1 MIEVNNS
8 LVINRPIEEVF
19 AYATDVEKMAEWVG
33 PISEAKQTS
42 EGPVGVGTTSIR
54 SLNVMGRK
62 TESPY
67 KVTEY
72 KLNSRYTTETTS
84 GSFQTTERFTFES
97 VEGGTKLSVEGQVEA
112 SGLLRVAEPVLARM
126 ARRQSATDFQ
136 TMKDLLESRT

>member
-1 MIEVNNS
+1 MIEVKNS
-8 LVINRPIEEVF
+8 LVINRPIEDVF

-42 EGPVGVGTTSIR
+42 DGPLGVGTTSVR
-54 SLNVMGRK
+54 LLNVMGRK
-62 TESPY
+62 TKSPY

-72 KLNSRYTTETTS
+72 ELNSRYATETTS
-84 GSFQTTERFTFES
+84 GSFQSKERFKFES

-112 SGLLRVAEPVLARM
+112 SGLLKIAEPVLARM

-136 TMKDLLESRT
+136 TMKDLLESRA

>member
-1 MIEVNNS
+1 
-8 LVINRPIEEVF
+8 
-19 AYATDVEKMAEWVG
+19 
-33 PISEAKQTS
+33 
-42 EGPVGVGTTSIR
+42 
-54 SLNVMGRK
+54 MGRK

-72 KLNSRYTTETTS
+72 ELNSHYTTETTS
-84 GSFQTTERFTFES
+84 GSFQTKERFTFES

-112 SGLLRVAEPVLARM
+112 SGLLKIAEPVLARM